1 MVRITALMDNN
12 HSENKALIAEH
23 GLSYLL
29 EWEEHRLLFDCGSG
43 PGFWYNARKLG
54 RKLHYLDAVVLSHS
68 HYDHGAGYRDLIELG
83 GGSPLLCT
91 GPDFFQPKFA
101 FDGVRYTDLS
111 CWFSSRTRHPPS
123 GNNRYDRTIS
133 RHFFSCRISQNPWV

>member
-43 PGFWYNARKLG
+43 PGFWHNARKLG
-54 RKLHYLDAVVLSHS
+54 RKLHHLDAVVLSHS
-68 HYDHGAGYRDLIELG
+68 HYDHCAGFLWAENFGINEADVTAVLG
-83 GGSPLLCT
+83 SEK
-91 GPDFFQPKFA
+91 DFFQEKYAKDQDFPVYLGCGFTKTCL
-101 FDGVRYTDLS
+101 RQ
-111 CWFSSRTRHPPS
+111 RT
-123 GNNRYDRTIS
+123 GQQWI
-133 RHFFSCRISQNPWV
+133 